1 MKIAFLSEYFYPFE
15 FGGSEIST
23 FLLGKELSKK
33 NVNVTVIAPNFGSRN
48 KEKISGFKIIRYP
61 FPKKVKTKPL
71 TPFWHTSIALNIYRV
86 ISIIIICKKEKINLL
101 HIHEKYLLPAGAIAA
116 KVLNIPF
123 IVTLRDYQALC
134 NLGFC
139 INKKRNYKRCSAL
152 YFWKNEVSY
161 FLKNYSSG
169 KTTFL
174 LPLKLLL
181 LLRGRIIAGIYSYF
195 ITWANQ
201 VICISQ
207 KQKLI
212 YESNGYKNISVI
224 YNISEFPNRKVSVK
238 KENYI
243 LYVGKQS
250 LGKGTDLLMDAAK
263 ILEKKFPKLLIKLIG
278 QTSDSALNRVIP
290 KNVKI
295 VSRVPHGEL
304 SKIYQEALLTVVP
317 SRWEEPFGR
326 VALESL
332 SNNTPVIATNKG
344 GLPEIVQSGLTG
356 LVVDPN
362 SKKLAGAIETALNE
376 LPKLEKNI
384 RGKLPALKKKFLLDP
399 VSQHIR
405 LYHSL
410 IK

>member
-1 MKIAFLSEYFYPFE
+1 MQRL
-15 FGGSEIST
+15 
-23 FLLGKELSKK
+23 
-33 NVNVTVIAPNFGSRN
+33 V
-48 KEKISGFKIIRYP
+48 
-61 FPKKVKTKPL
+61 
-71 TPFWHTSIALNIYRV
+71 
-86 ISIIIICKKEKINLL
+86 
-101 HIHEKYLLPAGAIAA
+101 
-116 KVLNIPF
+116 
-123 IVTLRDYQALC
+123 
-134 NLGFC
+134 
-139 INKKRNYKRCSAL
+139 
-152 YFWKNEVSY
+152 
-161 FLKNYSSG
+161 
-169 KTTFL
+169 
-174 LPLKLLL
+174 PLKLLL

-290 KNVKI
+290 KNVKF
-295 VSRVPHGEL
+295 VSKVPHGEL

-344 GLPEIVQSGLTG
+344 GLQEIVQSGLTG
-356 LVVDPN
+356 LIVDPN
-362 SKKLAGAIETALNE
+362 SKKLAGAIETALND